1 MMEPARTS
9 PTALLSL
16 VLCAILAALGFATG
30 AGCGGSA
37 AEYGA
42 HDTVTVVPERESP
55 AELAEEQLGLDDRLA
70 EVLSRPEPDCGR
82 ACELG
87 DAICD
92 LSTRI
97 CGIAERHPDDTQT
110 STRCTDAS
118 ARCEGARE
126 RIAAQC
132 TCPTP

>member
-1 MMEPARTS
+1 MRTRR
-9 PTALLSL
+9 TTTLLALLA
-16 VLCAILAALGFATG
+16 AILSALALAAG

-37 AEYGA
+37 EYG
-42 HDTVTVVPERESP
+42 HDTATVVPERESP
-55 AELAEEQLGLDDRLA
+55 VELEEEQLGLDDRLT
-70 EVLSRPEPDCGR
+70 EVLSHPEPNCDR

-118 ARCEGARE
+118 TRCDGARE

-132 TCPTP
+132 TCAD